1 MIKLDHCLALLTV
14 AILSFQNCGG
24 IETSGNTE
32 NLPINSEIKSV
43 LAHFIETLDTRD
55 SSSVFVFIR
64 NVDALTSKVYIIAK
78 QPQRSDFEFIG
89 LPFKA
94 SKWKGRHVYFYAGI
108 EKLLVQD
115 TSFWLQHPEIMDD
128 RESQNQGVFE
138 FPVVKKESYQFHDG
152 HLQLLP
158 DFDDWIFIV
167 NPTRDTIG
175 LK

>member
-1 MIKLDHCLALLTV
+1 MTKLDHCLAFVIV
-14 AILSFQNCGG
+14 AILSFQNCSGN
-24 IETSGNTE
+24 ETSGSTE
-32 NLPINSEIKSV
+32 ELPINSEFENV
-43 LAHFIETLDTRD
+43 LTHFIEGLDTKD

-89 LPFKA
+89 FPFKA
-94 SKWKGRHVYFYAGI
+94 SKWKGRHVYFYSGI

-138 FPVVKKESYQFHDG
+138 FPVVKKETYQFHDG